1 MMKCKEPYPQ
11 TNAKTEFYRIKLT
24 ETVAFNKERLR
35 RNFPLPESTAS
46 AGKMMKR
53 QESVLKWKNIKT

>member
-1 MMKCKEPYPQ
+1 MMKCKDPYPQ

-24 ETVAFNKERLR
+24 ETVAFNKQRPR

-46 AGKMMKR
+46 AGEM
-53 QESVLKWKNIKT
+53 IKDRNQF